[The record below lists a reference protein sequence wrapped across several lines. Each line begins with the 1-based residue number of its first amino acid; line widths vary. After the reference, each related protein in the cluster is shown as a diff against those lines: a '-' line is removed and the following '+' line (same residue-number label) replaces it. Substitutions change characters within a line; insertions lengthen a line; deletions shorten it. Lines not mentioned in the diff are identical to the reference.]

1 MDDET
6 FMTLMRLLPRSAV
19 SSAVGALARAR
30 LPAPV
35 HRLLMRGFAAAYGVD
50 LAQAEHGLE
59 GYATF
64 ADFFSR
70 RLKPDLRPVSP
81 GEKVVVAPVDGLLSQ
96 LGYAQ
101 GGLCVQAKG
110 IEYPVDKLLAD
121 ELAARR
127 FSAGAF
133 ATLYLSPRD
142 YHRIHAPLGGRVVGY
157 SYLPGEFWPVN
168 ARSVRSLE
176 ALFCVNERL
185 VTYVETAA
193 GVMAVVAVGA
203 TCVSRIRASYD
214 ESIVTHRREPAKVHR
229 YEAPLPVDK
238 GAELGRF
245 EMGSTVVLLF
255 ESGRVKWDEG
265 VVPES
270 KVRMGQ
276 RLGEVL

>member
-19 SSAVGALARAR
+19 SSAAGALARAR
-30 LPAPV
+30 LPTSV
-35 HRLLMRGFAAAYGVD
+35 HRLAMRGFAAAYGVA
-50 LAQAEHGLE
+50 LAQAERGLE
-59 GYATF
+59 GYETF

-70 RLKPDLRPVSP
+70 RLKPDLRPVTP
-81 GEKVVVAPVDGLLSQ
+81 GEKVVVAPVDGAVSQ
-96 LGYAQ
+96 IGYAR

-110 IEYPVDKLLAD
+110 IEYPVGKLLAD

-127 FSAGAF
+127 FSDGAF

-142 YHRIHAPLGGRVVGY
+142 YHRIHAPLGGRVAGY
-157 SYLPGEFWPVN
+157 CYLPGELWPVN
-168 ARSVRSLE
+168 PRSVRSLE

-185 VTYVETAA
+185 VTYLETAA
-193 GVMAVVAVGA
+193 GTMALVAVGA
-203 TCVSRIRASYD
+203 TCVARIRASYD
-214 ESIVTHRREPAKVHR
+214 ESIVTHARAPGKAHR
-229 YEAPLPVDK
+229 YEAPIAVDK

-265 VVPES
+265 MGPES